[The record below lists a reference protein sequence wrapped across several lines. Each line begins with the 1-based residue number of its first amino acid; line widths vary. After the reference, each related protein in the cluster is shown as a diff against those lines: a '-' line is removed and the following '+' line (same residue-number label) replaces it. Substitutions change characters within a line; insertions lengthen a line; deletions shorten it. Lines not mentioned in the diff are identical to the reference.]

1 MVSFLLFGLGIQLKR
16 GWPMLDRT
24 GVLYFTSISIPRIKM
39 KSPAEAGQWFMLV
52 LVQIIV
58 AGCLFSRPNVYG
70 DGTKT
75 ESWKHGYVGRGTSLI
90 GPFTVSIT

>member
-1 MVSFLLFGLGIQLKR
+1 
-16 GWPMLDRT
+16 MLDRT

-58 AGCLFSRPNVYG
+58 ARCLFSRRNVNG

-90 GPFTVSIT
+90 GPFTLGITQKIGIS